1 MWLCM
6 CMCESTERGVLWER
20 ALLFHV
26 FQPFRPLDSLCLCS
40 VSAAASVADDDVVIW
55 PCIKC
60 SFVATIVVVACHLLS
75 FLVFGGPLEG
85 LCVCVNVWGAA
96 GNHNYTRNGAHK
108 NTSNTHIHS
117 ACVHVFVLAACT
129 NRAVAPV
136 CLIQFSYSPAC
147 THTQRHL
154 ARSFAPTHTH
164 SQRAQETEGERE
176 NAAPD
181 EESLIRQ
188 AAIAV
193 VVHNSPQ
200 SPPLPWLSAG
210 NRS

>member
-1 MWLCM
+1 
-6 CMCESTERGVLWER
+6 MCESTERGVLWER

-60 SFVATIVVVACHLLS
+60 SFVATIVVV
-75 FLVFGGPLEG
+75 VFCCCCLPFAKFSCFWGPFG
-85 LCVCVNVWGAA
+85 RFMCVCVNVWGAA
-96 GNHNYTRNGAHK
+96 GNHNYMRNGAHK

-117 ACVHVFVLAACT
+117 ACVHVCVLAACT

-136 CLIQFSYSPAC
+136 RLIQFSYSPAC

-164 SQRAQETEGERE
+164 TCRERKRQRERE
-176 NAAPD
+176 
-181 EESLIRQ
+181 RTR
-188 AAIAV
+188 
-193 VVHNSPQ
+193 
-200 SPPLPWLSAG
+200 PPMKRA
-210 NRS
+210 

>member
-1 MWLCM
+1 MWLCV

-40 VSAAASVADDDVVIW
+40 VSAAAASVADDDVVIW

-60 SFVATIVVVACHLLS
+60 SFVATIVVVFACHLLG

-85 LCVCVNVWGAA
+85 LCVCVIVWGAA

-108 NTSNTHIHS
+108 NTSNTHIQS
-117 ACVHVFVLAACT
+117 ACVHVCVCCLYKSRSRSRSPHSILILSRLHAYTTPSSSFV
-129 NRAVAPV
+129 R
-136 CLIQFSYSPAC
+136 
-147 THTQRHL
+147 TH
-154 ARSFAPTHTH
+154 THTH
-164 SQRAQETEGERE
+164 SERAQEAEGERE
-176 NAAPD
+176 N